1 MTLKELRV
9 QNNKSHAEV
18 AAVLGV
24 TLQALSNYESGL
36 RRINIEQVLSL
47 SKLYECTEKEIIEA
61 QLNNCR

>member
-9 QNNKSHAEV
+9 QNNKSRAEV

-36 RRINIEQVLSL
+36 RRINI
-47 SKLYECTEKEIIEA
+47 
-61 QLNNCR
+61 